1 MAQKKQ
7 NKRSNPVQ
15 TIQIHSFPEGKR
27 FWRSKV
33 HISGYGLVEG
43 EVKEEDFKA
52 FIDSLTKGVEINI
65 DRWCITASEQTAKDN
80 LAKEKKRLAK
90 A

>member
-1 MAQKKQ
+1 MAQKKR
-7 NKRSNPVQ
+7 NNNSKPVQ

-33 HISGYGLVEG
+33 HINGFGLVEG
-43 EVKEEDFKA
+43 EVKEEAFKA
-52 FIDSLTKGVEINI
+52 FTDSLPRGVEIDL
-65 DRWCITASEQTAKDN
+65 DRWCITAAEQKVKEN
-80 LAKEKKRLAK
+80 IQKEKKRLAK